1 MCRHEGLEMGCQKTS
16 MYTSKKGD
24 MLKIS
29 EPSRERVTRKQ
40 TLKNLQ

>member
-1 MCRHEGLEMGCQKTS
+1 MNDLKCVAKKLH
-16 MYTSKKGD
+16 MYTSKKAD

-40 TLKNLQ
+40 TF